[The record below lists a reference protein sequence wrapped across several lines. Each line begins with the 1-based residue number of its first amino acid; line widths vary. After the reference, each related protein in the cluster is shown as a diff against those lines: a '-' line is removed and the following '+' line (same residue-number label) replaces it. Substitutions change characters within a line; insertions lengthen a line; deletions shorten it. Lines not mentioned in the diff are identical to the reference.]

1 MTPRMHPFHHLATAW
16 TLRPASYSR
25 VVWALILTL
34 DRLPWPWG
42 EESMSASFVARA
54 FLRVRRLRQALAW
67 AAAQSGANSRRWR
80 LALAV
85 CAHHGRFV
93 ARSAL
98 VGVRNTDALRRL
110 VEVRGE
116 EHLAGISGG
125 VIFIGFHLGPAG
137 SYLAL
142 RVAGHRLT
150 WIGGRGASGAWA
162 RDIRER
168 YQHSGESQ
176 FFAEDSHTW
185 VRRLHQAR
193 RLLRG
198 GESVFISADG
208 EGEPGFTVPLP
219 GSPLSIGRGWLAL
232 RRATRAPV
240 LPVLSH
246 MDGRTQI
253 VTIQPAL
260 PSLLADPVRDLEAC
274 RQALASLLAD
284 HVRRFPEH
292 CYSLAFPATA
302 TVEP

>member
-1 MTPRMHPFHHLATAW
+1 M
-16 TLRPASYSR
+16 
-25 VVWALILTL
+25 AL
-34 DRLPWPWG
+34 
-42 EESMSASFVARA
+42 
-54 FLRVRRLRQALAW
+54 
-67 AAAQSGANSRRWR
+67 
-80 LALAV
+80 

-98 VGVRNTDALRRL
+98 VGVRSTDALRRL
-110 VEVRGE
+110 VEVRGQ
-116 EHLAGISGG
+116 EHLVGISGG
-125 VIFIGFHLGPAG
+125 VIFLGFHLGPAG

-162 RDIRER
+162 RDIRQR
-168 YQHSGESQ
+168 YQHPGESQ
-176 FFAEDSHTW
+176 FFTEDHHAW

-208 EGEPGFTVPLP
+208 GGEPAFRVPLP
-219 GSPLSIGRGWLAL
+219 GGPLSVGRGWCAL
-232 RRATRAPV
+232 RRATGAPV

-253 VTIQPAL
+253 VTIHAAL
-260 PSLLADPVRDLEAC
+260 PPLVADPARDLEAC
-274 RQALASLLAD
+274 RQALTFLLAD

-292 CYSLAFPATA
+292 CYSLAFPAMA